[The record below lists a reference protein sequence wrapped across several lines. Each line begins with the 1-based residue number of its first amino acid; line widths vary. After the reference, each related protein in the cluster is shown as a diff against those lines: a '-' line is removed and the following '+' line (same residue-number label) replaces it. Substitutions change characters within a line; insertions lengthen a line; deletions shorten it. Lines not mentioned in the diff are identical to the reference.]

1 MDWVSTGTGFITGFG
16 IVSIIVLVMWRRG
29 KKARLFDERYE
40 KVHVKARTVSWIV
53 FVGMSYIMALMALII
68 EGWKLAA
75 ILLASL
81 YGAAMLTYFLA
92 VFIYNRK
99 L

>member
-1 MDWVSTGTGFITGFG
+1 MDWLSTAAGILTGVG
-16 IVSIIVLVMWRRG
+16 IVSIIILIVWRRG

-40 KVHVKARTVSWIV
+40 KVHVKARTASWIV
-53 FVGMSYIMALMALII
+53 FVGLTYILAIAALII
-68 EGWKLAA
+68 EGWKLASMLLT
-75 ILLASL
+75 ILYVAGL
-81 YGAAMLTYFLA
+81 LTYYLA